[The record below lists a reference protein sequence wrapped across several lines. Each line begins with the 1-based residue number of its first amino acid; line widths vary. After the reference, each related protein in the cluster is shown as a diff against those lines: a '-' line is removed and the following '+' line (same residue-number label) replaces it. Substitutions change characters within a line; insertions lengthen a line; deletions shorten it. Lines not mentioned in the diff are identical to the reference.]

1 MIGDLMVLAVLC
13 VEVVVLSR
21 LDRRRFGTWVT
32 PFTVLAY
39 PFAAVTLLAY
49 FLAPALDFVPL
60 HMGSVMVWILGLF
73 LIWAAGAFLGWGL
86 LDIRLAPNGL
96 VPAAVTP
103 PQWDDAKAARWAIA
117 LSWAILPILCY
128 GVVASV
134 NAAGGWTAIGSPDF
148 RDAYSMGLHGHA
160 IVLAMLLGIVLIGLY
175 RRGDKLLVATIF
187 MLLVFL
193 TLGRVKGTILQVIFG
208 GVLFRMM
215 QGRYRLTFRKVA
227 VLLGATY
234 VMFNIVYLIGMS
246 VFFSDYPVSGDV
258 FVYLGRHYL
267 YYLFAGVLGFSEA
280 MRSGVADVGGD
291 WHTIFA
297 PFLNVGH
304 AAFGGSMVVAGSTHE
319 KGMGTDLLSDLS
331 NTNVYTMFGTL
342 HLYLGLLGA
351 AAYVFVAGL
360 LCYGFLLLVKNK
372 NNAWLTAGYC
382 LIAAELS
389 LGFFEYYF
397 WHLTPYEI
405 IAMGALL
412 ALASR
417 WNWRSSVHRRLA
429 VS

>member
-1 MIGDLMVLAVLC
+1 
-13 VEVVVLSR
+13 
-21 LDRRRFGTWVT
+21 
-32 PFTVLAY
+32 
-39 PFAAVTLLAY
+39 
-49 FLAPALDFVPL
+49 
-60 HMGSVMVWILGLF
+60 
-73 LIWAAGAFLGWGL
+73 
-86 LDIRLAPNGL
+86 
-96 VPAAVTP
+96 
-103 PQWDDAKAARWAIA
+103 
-117 LSWAILPILCY
+117 
-128 GVVASV
+128 VVASA
-134 NAAGGWTAIGSPDF
+134 NAAGGWTQIGSTDF
-148 RDAYSMGLHGHA
+148 RDAYSQGMHGHA

-175 RRGDKLLVATIF
+175 RRGDKWLVVTIF

-208 GVLFRMM
+208 GVLLRMM
-215 QGRYRLTFRKVA
+215 QGRYQLSFKKVA
-227 VLLGATY
+227 ILLVSTY
-234 VMFNIVYLIGMS
+234 VVFNVVYLIGMS
-246 VFFSDYPVSGDV
+246 VFFSDYPLTGDV

-297 PFLNVGH
+297 PFLNVYH
-304 AAFGGSMVVAGSTHE
+304 AAFGGPMIVAGSTHE
-319 KGMGTDLLSDLS
+319 KGMGTDLLSELS

-342 HLYLGLLGA
+342 HLYLGMLGA

-360 LCYGFLLLVKNK
+360 LCYGFLLLVKK
-372 NNAWLTAGYC
+372 RNNIWLTAGYC
-382 LIAAELS
+382 LIAGELS

-412 ALASR
+412 AVASKR
-417 WNWRSSVHRRLA
+417 NWRSSPERRLA